1 MTSLGWIASVVS
13 SYYAR
18 TRNGASLIAMLFL
31 ACAAPLWAQTAS
43 TAAPASVEEARGLS
57 IRRAPETK
65 RRTLTLIS
73 TEREPGARAKLTA
86 ILGVIPAKDLAAAD
100 FDGPLADAEAS
111 VRLSAVGGLGKL
123 DGAGART
130 RLERVLGGDPSA
142 GVRMAAAFWLGRPEH
157 ARAATAL
164 EAALTR
170 DSDPNVRVQAAQAL
184 RRLKTAAARRILK
197 KGGKDADERVRGLSK

>member
-1 MTSLGWIASVVS
+1 MTSLGWIASS
-13 SYYAR
+13 CYAR
-18 TRNGASLIAMLFL
+18 TRNSAWIVAMLFL
-31 ACAAPLWAQTAS
+31 ACAAPLCAQTAS

-57 IRRAPETK
+57 IRRASEAK
-65 RRTLTLIS
+65 RRTLSLIS
-73 TEREPGARAKLTA
+73 TEHQSGARAQLTA
-86 ILGVIPAKDLAAAD
+86 ILGAIPARDLTAAD

-157 ARAATAL
+157 ARAAATL
-164 EAALTR
+164 EVALTR
-170 DSDPNVRVQAAQAL
+170 DADPNVRVAAAQAL
-184 RRLKTAAARRILK
+184 ARVGTAGARRGLRR
-197 KGGKDADERVRGLSK
+197 GAGDSDERVRRWAK

>member
-18 TRNGASLIAMLFL
+18 TRNSALLVAMLFL
-31 ACAAPLWAQTAS
+31 ACAASLCAQTAS
-43 TAAPASVEEARGLS
+43 TAASASVEEARELS
-57 IRRAPETK
+57 IRRAPEAK
-65 RRTLTLIS
+65 RRTLSLIS
-73 TEREPGARAKLTA
+73 TEREPWARAKLVTL
-86 ILGVIPAKDLAAAD
+86 LGVIPAKDLAAAD
-100 FDGPLADAEAS
+100 FDAPLADADAH

-123 DGAGART
+123 DGAGARA

-157 ARAATAL
+157 ARAAAAL

-170 DSDPNVRVQAAQAL
+170 DSDPNVRVATAQAL
-184 RRLKTAAARRILK
+184 ARIGTAGARRGLRR
-197 KGGKDADERVRGLSK
+197 GAGDSDERVRRWAK